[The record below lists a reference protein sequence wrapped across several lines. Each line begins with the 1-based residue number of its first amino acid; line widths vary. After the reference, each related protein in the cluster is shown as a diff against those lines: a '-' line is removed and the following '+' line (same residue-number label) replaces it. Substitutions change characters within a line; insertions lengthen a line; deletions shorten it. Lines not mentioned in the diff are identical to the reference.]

1 MYPQLVA
8 CVAFCASLA
17 AAMPQNYV
25 APTNHHFVA
34 PSNQQSFVAQTNQQ
48 SYVAPTNT
56 GNYQAL
62 GVLEPQSRDLG
73 AQEKIVAATIDLL
86 PEIADLFER
95 VTRDRSNDPERIQQI
110 MVDFLPI
117 TRKVMYATADVE
129 GRSIPV
135 EDIHR
140 FNAAEAVM
148 PSVITFMNRLRDMD
162 FFGTQNNVDTYQ

>member
-1 MYPQLVA
+1 MHLQLVA

-17 AAMPQNYV
+17 AALPQNYAA
-25 APTNHHFVA
+25 APTKARNYQ
-34 PSNQQSFVAQTNQQ
+34 PLK
-48 SYVAPTNT
+48 NT
-56 GNYQAL
+56 RNYQAL

-95 VTRDRSNDPERIQQI
+95 VTRERSNDPERIQQI

-135 EDIHR
+135 EDLHR

-148 PSVITFMNRLRDMD
+148 PSVITFMNRLREMD
-162 FFGTQNNVDTYQ
+162 FFGTQNTDVTYQ